1 MNLDEGVIYGQADTG
16 FSRTCKKKKNRNLK
30 DNDQAESTRESAG
43 KEQIT
48 DQRQS
53 GVEDKGEKKRKWIRS
68 LPLLIAEIC
77 ILLISVVVM
86 YVVVTTTDEV
96 EHKDIDREQ
105 IIINEEVKETHKKEE
120 KQKISKGYRNIALF
134 GVDARDGQLGR
145 GTRSDSIIIAS
156 INQDTQEIKLVSVFR
171 DTFLNLSNDTYNKC
185 NAAYAQGGPEQAI
198 SMLNTNLDLDITD
211 YVTVGFGGLIDS
223 VNALGGI
230 EMEIMEVEISH
241 LNNYQLTMSEELG
254 VDYIP
259 IKHSG
264 RQVLNGMQA
273 TAYCRIRY
281 TKGDDFRRAQRQR
294 DVLTAMME
302 KAKEASVSSLTEM
315 VDAIL
320 PEVETSL
327 GVNEIISVLGSVAGY
342 NVVASDG
349 FPFEDNR
356 TGANVGSK
364 GSCVIPD
371 DLEENVVELHEL
383 LFPEAEYKP
392 SRQVRSISGEIDAL
406 TLEYRQ

>member
-1 MNLDEGVIYGQADTG
+1 MDKQTQDSQEHA
-16 FSRTCKKKKNRNLK
+16 KEKNRNLK

-105 IIINEEVKETHKKEE
+105 IIINEEVKETHEKEE

-211 YVTVGFGGLIDS
+211 YVTVGFG
-223 VNALGGI
+223 
-230 EMEIMEVEISH
+230 
-241 LNNYQLTMSEELG
+241 
-254 VDYIP
+254 
-259 IKHSG
+259 
-264 RQVLNGMQA
+264 
-273 TAYCRIRY
+273 
-281 TKGDDFRRAQRQR
+281 
-294 DVLTAMME
+294 
-302 KAKEASVSSLTEM
+302 
-315 VDAIL
+315 
-320 PEVETSL
+320 
-327 GVNEIISVLGSVAGY
+327 
-342 NVVASDG
+342 
-349 FPFEDNR
+349 
-356 TGANVGSK
+356 
-364 GSCVIPD
+364 
-371 DLEENVVELHEL
+371 
-383 LFPEAEYKP
+383 
-392 SRQVRSISGEIDAL
+392 
-406 TLEYRQ
+406 